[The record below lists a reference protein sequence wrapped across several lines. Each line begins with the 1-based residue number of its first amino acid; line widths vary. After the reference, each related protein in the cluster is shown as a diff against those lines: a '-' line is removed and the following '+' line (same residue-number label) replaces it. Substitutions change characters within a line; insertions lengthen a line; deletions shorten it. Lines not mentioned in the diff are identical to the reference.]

1 MSKRGNKENEEPLSG
16 PKKAR
21 LSASKTASN
30 INQAEQA
37 TKMTS
42 KQAIDAFKCVLKNTK
57 NHGEYSVSG
66 EATELPALP
75 NLHVKNFGP
84 VSLPLNDS
92 QANELLKVNF
102 FFKFFCNFIKN

>member
-1 MSKRGNKENEEPLSG
+1 MSKRANKENEEPLTG

-21 LSASKTASN
+21 LNETALN
-30 INQAEQA
+30 QNQAEQA
-37 TKMTS
+37 TKMSS
-42 KQAIDAFKCVLKNTK
+42 KQAIDAFKCVLQNTK
-57 NHGEYSVSG
+57 NHGDYSVSG

-92 QANELLKVNF
+92 QANDLIKVIF
-102 FFKFFCNFIKN
+102 FYFFLIYLIKN